1 MKKMFLA
8 AALLAATATTAVAQ
22 DNSYAPTSGNFSLEV
37 QFNPFSE
44 DFGTFKLDQI
54 KGRYFMSDNSALRFG
69 IGFGIDNSKKTA
81 DPDNQ
86 SDVWTKGSMSN
97 FSINLGYERHFFN
110 YKRVDLYAGAGLGFA
125 LQSAK
130 TTSQFKY
137 SDEVLRETQMCNEYE
152 NNRSYTEFNIAAFTG
167 IDFYVYKG
175 LFVGAE
181 LGIKFYTRTYPGT
194 YTKGGY
200 ADNGKWSDN
209 KKSDAKDKI
218 NETSLNTYIE
228 PALRLGWT
236 F

>member
-37 QFNPFSE
+37 QF
-44 DFGTFKLDQI
+44 DFDEFILDQI
-54 KGRYFMSDNSALRFG
+54 KGRYFMSDNDALRFG
-69 IGFGIDNSKKTA
+69 IGFGIDNSKKTP

-86 SDVWTKGSMSN
+86 SDVWDKGSKSN

-110 YKRVDLYAGAGLGFA
+110 NKRVDLYAGAGLGFA

-130 TTSQFKY
+130 STSQTRQR
-137 SDEVLRETQMCNEYE
+137 EVGLIETQQYNVY
-152 NNRSYTEFNIAAFTG
+152 NGYRSYTEFNIAAFTG

-200 ADNGKWSDN
+200 DNWGNWNDN
-209 KKSDAKDKI
+209 KKSDASDKI
-218 NETSLNTYIE
+218 SATSLNTYVE

>member
-22 DNSYAPTSGNFSLEV
+22 ENSYAPASGDFALEV

-54 KGRYFMSDNSALRFG
+54 KGRYFMSDNDALRLG
-69 IGFGIDNSKKTA
+69 IGFGIDNSKTTA

-86 SDVWTKGSMSN
+86 SDVWTKGSVNN
-97 FSINLGYERHFFN
+97 FSVNLGYERHFFN

-130 TTSQFKY
+130 STNQFKDG
-137 SDEVLRETQMCNEYE
+137 DEIVRKQICNEYHDQ
-152 NNRSYTEFNIAAFTG
+152 RSYTEFNIATFTG

-181 LGIKFYTRTYPGT
+181 LGIKFYTRTYPGI

-200 ADNGKWSDN
+200 NDRYIWSDN
-209 KKSDAKDKI
+209 KKTDAQNKI
-218 NETSLNTYIE
+218 SEISLNTYVE